1 MQDKDKKKDNL
12 VTLAVLSYT
21 KAEILKTILEDNG
34 IETFLMNMNQ
44 IQPVISAGVRVRIKE
59 SDLSKAL
66 EISENTNDIFPE
78 KKENSTNPEDNQ
90 ETILIPIDFSKYSM
104 KACEFGFKLAQD
116 MNANIVLLHVYFT
129 PVYAAS
135 LPNGDIFNYQ
145 KQGFN
150 REASIIHKQVEDKSQ
165 NLANELDELIDSGKL
180 PAINYIV
187 KLREGIPEEEIVR
200 YARRHDIN
208 LIIMGTRGS
217 SQKKEDLIG
226 SVTAEVMDRCDTT
239 VLAIPENKEYK
250 PFDQVKNIAFLTNL
264 DPRDIIALDD
274 LLHREIKISRCKLSL
289 VRVTDE
295 HNRWDE
301 IELGGI
307 KEYLTNKYK
316 ELTVEFEIV
325 RSDHDFGEAMQE
337 FVDRKNIELITL
349 TSYRRNLF
357 ARLFNPSMA
366 RKMVFQTDVPML
378 VINVDKNK

>member
-1 MQDKDKKKDNL
+1 MQDKDKSQEKL
-12 VTLAVLSYT
+12 VTLAILSYT
-21 KAEILKTILEDNG
+21 KAQILKTILEDNG
-34 IETFLMNMNQ
+34 VPTTLMNVNQ
-44 IQPVISAGVRVRIKE
+44 IQPVISSGVRVRIRE
-59 SDLSKAL
+59 SDLNKAL
-66 EISENTNDIFPE
+66 EISEKTTDIFPD
-78 KKENSTNPEDNQ
+78 SDSEDKSDEDKQ
-90 ETILIPIDFSKYSM
+90 ETILIPVDFSKYSM
-104 KACEFGFKLAQD
+104 KACEYGFKLAND
-116 MNANIVLLHVYFT
+116 MNARVVLLHVYFT

-150 REASIIHKQVEDKSQ
+150 REASIIHKQVEEKSNALIQ
-165 NLANELDELIDSGKL
+165 ELDRLVESDAL

-200 YARRHDIN
+200 YARRHNIN

-226 SVTAEVMDRCDTT
+226 SVTAEVTDRCDTT
-239 VLAIPENKEYK
+239 VLVIPENMVYK

-274 LLHREIKISRCKLSL
+274 LLHREIKINKCILTL
-289 VRVTDE
+289 VHITDE
-295 HNRWDE
+295 NNRWDE

-307 KEYLTNKYK
+307 KENLTKKYP
-316 ELTVEFEIV
+316 ELTVNYELI
-325 RSDHDFGEAMQE
+325 RSDKTFTDVLTN
-337 FVDRKNIELITL
+337 FVEDKNIELITL

-366 RKMVFQTDVPML
+366 RKMVFQTDLPML
-378 VINVDKNK
+378 VINVDKD